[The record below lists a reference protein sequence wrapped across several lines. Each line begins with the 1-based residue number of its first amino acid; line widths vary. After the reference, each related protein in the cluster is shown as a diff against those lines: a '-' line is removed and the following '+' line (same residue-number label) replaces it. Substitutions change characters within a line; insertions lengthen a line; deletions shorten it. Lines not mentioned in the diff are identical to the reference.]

1 MAFGK
6 KNKDIPIENN
16 ARDDDDQL
24 LDLVFDMDSGE
35 MSFKGEEGTN
45 IDTAKTEEAAGTDA
59 VEIPAEETVPEE
71 NSAVEAEGG
80 EGEDVTG
87 GTETTETEEPPEATE
102 AETEATEAEPET
114 REAEAEASEA
124 KPEEPEADVT
134 EADTE
139 TSEVEAAAETDE
151 TAGAEDEEKPE
162 AEDAGAATGA
172 EGNETVTADQDIDH
186 EQESAGAE
194 EAGTEE
200 RARDVKYVIETADDL
215 GAEDGDFKAY
225 GYAWAKRAGNLF
237 AEEESVTENEV
248 PFAWVGVAN
257 TPAEGAS
264 EEEKPEEKTEETP
277 RPQNRE
283 KGRADKVK
291 AEKLDD
297 LINEKSTK
305 GADYATDKLRG
316 ILGISKSGETEYDKI
331 AGMKLSTWVII
342 VLTVF
347 FVDTILVNFVAYKAI
362 YPLVQAV
369 MKAIGVEALK
379 KGAAYTETLNTIISY
394 AISFVFCGLLV
405 LILCK
410 FTEMLLE
417 QLGRKNSNTLITKT
431 LLVMMLI
438 FMVIGLLAMIIAQ
451 KGPLTLTAYRWF
463 CPFLG
468 YAGGLV
474 FFLLSQIGKNSKK

>member
-71 NSAVEAEGG
+71 NSDVEADGG
-80 EGEDVTG
+80 EDEDMTG
-87 GTETTETEEPPEATE
+87 GTETTETKEPAEATE
-102 AETEATEAEPET
+102 AETETTETEPET
-114 REAEAEASEA
+114 T
-124 KPEEPEADVT
+124 EADVT
-134 EADTE
+134 EPDTE
-139 TSEVEAAAETDE
+139 PSEVEAAAEADE

-162 AEDAGAATGA
+162 AEDAGA

-237 AEEESVTENEV
+237 TEEESVTENEV

-257 TPAEGAS
+257 TPAEGAP

-347 FVDTILVNFVAYKAI
+347 FVDTILVNFVAYKAV

-379 KGAAYTETLNTIISY
+379 KGEAYTETLNTIISY
-394 AISFVFCGLLV
+394 AISFVLCGLLV

>member
-80 EGEDVTG
+80 EDEDMTG
-87 GTETTETEEPPEATE
+87 GTETTETEEPAEAT
-102 AETEATEAEPET
+102 
-114 REAEAEASEA
+114 EAEAEASEA

-134 EADTE
+134 EPDTE
-139 TSEVEAAAETDE
+139 PSEVEAAAEADE

-162 AEDAGAATGA
+162 AEDAGA

-347 FVDTILVNFVAYKAI
+347 FVDTILVNFVAYKAV

-379 KGAAYTETLNTIISY
+379 KGEAYTETLNTIISY
-394 AISFVFCGLLV
+394 AISFVLCGLLV

-438 FMVIGLLAMIIAQ
+438 FMVIGLFAMIIAQ

>member
-45 IDTAKTEEAAGTDA
+45 IDTAKSEEAAGTDA

-71 NSAVEAEGG
+71 NSAVEAESG

-87 GTETTETEEPPEATE
+87 GTETTETEEPAEATE

-114 REAEAEASEA
+114 TEAEAEASEA
-124 KPEEPEADVT
+124 DVT
-134 EADTE
+134 EPDTE
-139 TSEVEAAAETDE
+139 PSEVEAAAE
-151 TAGAEDEEKPE
+151 ADEEKTE
-162 AEDAGAATGA
+162 AEDAGEAAGA

-200 RARDVKYVIETADDL
+200 RARDIKYVIETADDL

-257 TPAEGAS
+257 TPAEGAP

-277 RPQNRE
+277 GPQNRE